1 MNHKE
6 FRKKNREKRKVFN
19 LYMLLIMFA
28 LAVSIVMLVNNIN
41 FGFDNI
47 FFLLGF
53 YFLLSIIFDKSVL
66 NWILK
71 FFKKINNNTQ
81 NDN

>member
-1 MNHKE
+1 MNYKE
-6 FRKKNREKRKVFN
+6 FRKKNREKRKVFK
-19 LYMLLIMFA
+19 LHMLLIMFA

-53 YFLLSIIFDKSVL
+53 YFLLSLIFDKSVL

-71 FFKKINNNTQ
+71 FFKK
-81 NDN
+81 

>member
-71 FFKKINNNTQ
+71 FFKKTKNNTQ

>member
-1 MNHKE
+1 MNYKE
-6 FRKKNREKRKVFN
+6 FRKKNREKRKVFK
-19 LYMLLIMFA
+19 LHMLLIMFA

-53 YFLLSIIFDKSVL
+53 YFLLSLIFDKSVL